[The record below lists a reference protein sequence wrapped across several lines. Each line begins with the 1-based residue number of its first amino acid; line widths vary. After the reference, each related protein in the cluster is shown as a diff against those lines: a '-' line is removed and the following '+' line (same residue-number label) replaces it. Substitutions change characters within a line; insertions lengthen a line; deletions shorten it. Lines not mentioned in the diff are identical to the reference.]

1 MENSI
6 IDKIDFGHND
16 AKREINL
23 LEYFYDVGFS
33 KSILSDGKFIVL
45 GRKGSGKTAIARYF
59 ELRAAKTYN
68 CHSLTLTFKDYSF
81 VKAYKTYDSNY
92 SSPNQYKSIWRY
104 VILIELLGIL
114 MRREGLEANESNKEL
129 YKFYKKNYDARKI
142 NFKYLVDQM
151 LERKFKLDI
160 PFGFGMEFESKKEEG
175 YETRHYL
182 EILDDLERN
191 IINVIDNQEYL
202 IQFDELDEDYQD
214 DTNYSALIIS
224 LFKTAANLNTIF
236 RENNKNVK
244 IVVYLRS
251 DIYNSFLDN
260 DLNKFTDDIFELNWY
275 EEGVS
280 QNTKLRNLINRRIA
294 YSLHL
299 PANYNKDLWD
309 EIFQK
314 GTIIKGLSAY
324 SFIIEKTFHRPRDII
339 QYCKICQK
347 QSKGKDIIG
356 FQSVLDA
363 ESEYSRW
370 FKKEIRDE
378 LFVRLNGVDQVFEIL
393 RRISKQVF
401 TIHDFDKNK
410 KYFGFLRQYSTNKLL
425 TMLFDASIIGY
436 MIQDGGR
443 GKVFFKYRN
452 EDTEIKF
459 DAKFIIHRG
468 FLKGLQLA

>member
-1 MENSI
+1 MECI
-6 IDKIDFGHND
+6 IDRIDFGHND

-33 KSILSDGKFIVL
+33 KAILNENKFIVL

-59 ELRAAKTYN
+59 ELRAAKLYN
-68 CHSLTLTFKDYSF
+68 CFSLTLSFKDYSF
-81 VKAYKTYDSNY
+81 VKAYKTYDSNF

-114 MRREGLEANESNKEL
+114 MQREGLPYSEEHSNL

-160 PFGFGMEFESKKEEG
+160 PFGFGVEYGTKKTDG
-175 YETRHYL
+175 YEKRHYL
-182 EILDDLERN
+182 EILDDLETN
-191 IINVIDNQEYL
+191 VLEVIDDKEYL

-214 DTNYSALIIS
+214 DTNYSSLIIS
-224 LFKTAANLNTIF
+224 LFKTAASLNTLF
-236 RENNKNVK
+236 HENNKNVK
-244 IVVYLRS
+244 VIVYLRS
-251 DIYNSFLDN
+251 DIYNSFYDN

-280 QNTKLRNLINRRIA
+280 QNSKLKNMINKRIA
-294 YSLHL
+294 YSLKL
-299 PANYNKDLWD
+299 PTDYNKDLWD
-309 EIFQK
+309 EIFSK
-314 GTIIKGLSAY
+314 GNIIRDLNAY

-347 QSKGKDIIG
+347 HSKGKDIIDL
-356 FQSVLDA
+356 QSVLDSEA
-363 ESEYSRW
+363 EYSRW

-378 LFVRLNGVDQVFEIL
+378 LFVRLGGVDQVFEIL
-393 RRISKQVF
+393 RRISTQIF
-401 TIHDFDKNK
+401 TIHEFDRNK

-436 MIQDGGR
+436 IIQEGGR
-443 GKVFFKYRN
+443 NKVFFKYRN

-459 DAKFIIHRG
+459 DAKFVIHRG
-468 FLKGLQLA
+468 FLKGLQLT